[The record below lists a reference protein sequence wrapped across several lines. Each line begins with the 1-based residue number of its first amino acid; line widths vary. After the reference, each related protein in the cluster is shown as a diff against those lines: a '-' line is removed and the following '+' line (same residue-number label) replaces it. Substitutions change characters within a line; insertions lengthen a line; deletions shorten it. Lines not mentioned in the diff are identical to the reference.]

1 MSEDHKN
8 KAFLAYKNDSRIPCR
23 YGAKCYQKN
32 PLHHN
37 KYKHPP
43 SNKEKE
49 VEDGQKTLIRN
60 KRKIEEINDD
70 KKEADSVPCKIQKVK
85 TDVSN
90 VDINNLE
97 DIDNIETEKMIDDN
111 IEEIKEKSCASSDNS
126 NQTIGDD
133 SYVILSPNCMKE
145 NIKNL
150 FLVQMPE
157 DFYQFY
163 EFCKLI
169 SKNTPLMALKSIHLN
184 LVGPFDILDNK
195 LKSFKNKDKEKYLRH
210 WRYYYDPPELQTII
224 KGEKDGLH
232 LGYWRDECFE
242 KPIFVVKNK
251 ADVNCIIQPVA
262 ENIFGA
268 VNVCIE
274 DALKAANLFEKTSI
288 SQLQKRLKEFAQE
301 HNITL
306 ERKTANM
313 INREKKVV
321 ARTFHKAGIIVPY
334 NKKTQLGYRELSVT
348 DKELQ
353 QIFKKIDEADTI
365 EERKTAMSKL
375 DEVVRLA
382 TIAADECD
390 FGTCLELAHDLFSSG
405 SVHIEKT
412 ALQMFSIAYTHLDRP
427 EFLEII
433 KCSTLFPFIL
443 FFRRDS
449 SENYTSVRRSTRITS
464 EQWMS
469 SNNCPLLGQCEQPL
483 STTSVP
489 NGTISDHQFGRDFIF
504 GRSI

>member
-1 MSEDHKN
+1 MSEDYKD

-32 PLHHN
+32 SLHHN
-37 KYKHPP
+37 KYKHPF
-43 SNKEKE
+43 STKKKEAK
-49 VEDGQKTLIRN
+49 VSQKTLIGN
-60 KRKIEEINDD
+60 KRKFEEINDN
-70 KKEADSVPCKIQKVK
+70 KKEADSVSVSSKIQKVK
-85 TDVSN
+85 TNVPNADV
-90 VDINNLE
+90 NNSE
-97 DIDNIETEKMIDDN
+97 HTDNIETDNEHLITTSNNEKMVEDN
-111 IEEIKEKSCASSDNS
+111 IEEIKEKSCTSLDNS
-126 NQTIGDD
+126 NQTDSDD
-133 SYVILSPNCMKE
+133 SCIILSPNCMKE
-145 NIKNL
+145 SIKNL

-169 SKNTPLMALKSIHLN
+169 SKNAALRALKSVHLN

-195 LKSFKNKDKEKYLRH
+195 LKSFKNKDKEKYLGH
-210 WRYYYDPPELQTII
+210 WRYYYDPPEFQTII
-224 KGEKDGLH
+224 TGEKDGLH
-232 LGYWRDECFE
+232 LGYWRDEPNE

-251 ADVNCIIQPVA
+251 ADVNCIIQPEA
-262 ENIFGA
+262 ENVFGA

-274 DALKAANLFEKTSI
+274 DALKTANLFEKTSI
-288 SQLQKRLKEFAQE
+288 LQLQKQLKEFAQK

-306 ERKTANM
+306 ESKTDKM

-321 ARTFHKAGIIVPY
+321 ARTFHKAGIVVPY

-353 QIFKKIDEADTI
+353 QIFKKIDEANSL
-365 EERKTAMSKL
+365 EERKKAMSKL

-405 SVHIEKT
+405 NVHIEKT
-412 ALQMFSIAYTHLDRP
+412 ALQMFSIAYTHLNRP

-433 KCSTLFPFIL
+433 KVHLKNRKRGNDLTVI
-443 FFRRDS
+443 
-449 SENYTSVRRSTRITS
+449 
-464 EQWMS
+464 
-469 SNNCPLLGQCEQPL
+469 
-483 STTSVP
+483 
-489 NGTISDHQFGRDFIF
+489 
-504 GRSI
+504 